1 MVDSCNLVLY
11 EGRDHTGGY
20 HQYSKDTNVATAN
33 GGKGRDRDHS
43 AKLSGSC
50 KNTSYLVFPHPWD
63 YRGTNGGLAYLI
75 GESDN
80 PRDMHEPGVTS
91 NPIGSRYWKHGGHV
105 DHVVRINIPTENINE
120 GRMRYDLKV
129 MGKSNNGTA
138 GDTHLRLYR
147 DNDGNPNA
155 SDQWLTGIYNN
166 QGSINKGKPCPGG
179 DAYWKK
185 AMDSEIS
192 CVYDVKT
199 GSGLGRIRELH
210 GEIKNTF
217 AGDPR
222 KAMFD
227 NIVSDYCDRA
237 DRLNDKVTSDGGDDS
252 TCRAFSNAKAMAK
265 DFCEIGDNIAKE
277 TSYCT
282 KESDSLGPT
291 LYNEL
296 AENYCKNNP
305 DKEFC
310 ACYNVTQPGLCEQ
323 APNLPGCK
331 TVQPIWDKITE
342 SLDEGD
348 IAQFEGMQPCYGS
361 VCAGNVYQPTSW
373 DTNCNKD
380 ISICKADFD
389 IGGDL
394 VGSNINLKQDCGNTN
409 EGGDGGGTT
418 TTNTTTEEE
427 KSLIEKVF
435 KLEEDKD
442 KKVTEKRT
450 TKIGG
455 TVSSI
460 SSCFMCMIAI
470 VLFT

>member
-11 EGRDHTGGY
+11 DNHSHQGTSKSYSGDTDLRAGG
-20 HQYSKDTNVATAN
+20 HHHL
-33 GGKGRDRDHS
+33 DRDYS

-50 KNTSYLVFPHPWD
+50 KNTSYLVFEHPW
-63 YRGTNGGLAYLI
+63 GHENGGLAYLV

-80 PRDMHEPGVTS
+80 PRDMDRPGVTS
-91 NPIGSRYWKHGGHV
+91 NPIGSRYWTRGGRA
-105 DHVVRINIPTENINE
+105 DNIVRINIPTQNKNE

-129 MGKSNNGTA
+129 MGKSNSGGA
-138 GDTHLRLYR
+138 GDTHLHLYR
-147 DNDGNPNA
+147 ENDGNPNA

-217 AGDPR
+217 SGDPR

-227 NIVSDYCDRA
+227 KIADDYCDRA
-237 DRLNDKVTSDGGDDS
+237 NRLNDKITSGSGDDS
-252 TCRAFSNAKAMAK
+252 TCRGFSDAKKMAK

-296 AENYCKNNP
+296 AEKYCENNP

-348 IAQFEGMQPCYGS
+348 ISQFEGMQPCYGS
-361 VCAGNVYQPTSW
+361 VCAGNVYQPTDWNS
-373 DTNCNKD
+373 NCNRD

-394 VGSNINLKQDCGNTN
+394 IDSNINLKQDCGNTN
-409 EGGDGGGTT
+409 EGGGTT
-418 TTNTTTEEE
+418 TTNTEEE

-442 KKVTEKRT
+442 KKLTERRT

-455 TVSSI
+455 TISSI
-460 SSCFMCMIAI
+460 SSCFMCMTAL

>member
-11 EGRDHTGGY
+11 EGGSHTGTY
-20 HQYSKDTNVATAN
+20 HQYSGDTNVATWN
-33 GGKGRDRDHS
+33 GGKGRDRNWS

-63 YRGTNGGLAYLI
+63 HKGENGGLAFLV

-80 PRDMHEPGVTS
+80 PRDMDRPGVTT
-91 NPIGSRYWKHGGHV
+91 NPIGSRYWKHGGHA
-105 DHVVRINIPTENINE
+105 DNIVRINIPTQNINE

-129 MGKSNNGTA
+129 MGKSNSGGA
-138 GDTHLRLYR
+138 GDTHLHLYR
-147 DNDGNPNA
+147 ENDGNPNA

-166 QGSINKGKPCPGG
+166 QGSIKKGKPCPGG

-217 AGDPR
+217 SGDPR

-227 NIVSDYCDRA
+227 KIAADYCDRA
-237 DRLNDKVTSDGGDDS
+237 DRLNDRITSGSGDDS
-252 TCRAFSNAKAMAK
+252 TCRGFSDAKAMAK

-291 LYNEL
+291 LYNKL

-310 ACYNVTQPGLCEQ
+310 GCFNVTQPGLCEQ

-361 VCAGNVYQPTSW
+361 VCAGNVYQPTDW
-373 DTNCNKD
+373 GKNCNRD

-394 VGSNINLKQDCGNTN
+394 IDSNINLKQDCGNTN
-409 EGGDGGGTT
+409 EGGGGGGGGGDD
-418 TTNTTTEEE
+418 EDEE
-427 KSLIEKVF
+427 KSLTEKLF
-435 KLEEDKD
+435 KFEEDKD